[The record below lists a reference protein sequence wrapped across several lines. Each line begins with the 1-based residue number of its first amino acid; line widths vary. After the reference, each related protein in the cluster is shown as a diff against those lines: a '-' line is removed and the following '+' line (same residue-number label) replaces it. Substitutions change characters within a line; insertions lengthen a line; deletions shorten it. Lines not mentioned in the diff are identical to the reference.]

1 MFNFKIKIVI
11 AAFALVLGGVTAASA
26 QFNFGSAL
34 RVNVPSEF
42 VVEDKVFPAGEY
54 SIFQTPSTTDSSTN
68 LILRGRNG
76 RSMIMNTRIA
86 RSNEAAMSTHLVF
99 DVIDGTHFLSKI
111 WLKGEITANEIPK
124 SSFERRLI
132 AENKQVRQVVVS
144 TSSEF

>member
-1 MFNFKIKIVI
+1 MFNFKIKIVV

-76 RSMIMNTRIA
+76 RSMIMNTMIA

-132 AENKQVRQVVVS
+132 AENKQVQQVVIS

>member
-1 MFNFKIKIVI
+1 MFNFKIKIVV

-76 RSMIMNTRIA
+76 RSMIMNTMIA
-86 RSNEAAMSTHLVF
+86 RSNEAATSTHLVF
-99 DVIDGTHFLSKI
+99 DIVDGTHFLSKI

-132 AENKQVRQVVVS
+132 AENKQVRQVVIS

>member
-11 AAFALVLGGVTAASA
+11 AAFALLGGVTAASA

-34 RVNVPSEF
+34 RVNVPIEF
-42 VVEDKVFPAGEY
+42 VVEDKMFPAGEY

-76 RSMIMNTRIA
+76 RSMIMNTMIA

-124 SSFERRLI
+124 SRFERRLI

>member
-1 MFNFKIKIVI
+1 MKIVL

-34 RVNVPSEF
+34 KVNVPNEF

-54 SIFQTPSTTDSSTN
+54 SIFPTPSTTDSSTN

-76 RSMIMNTRIA
+76 RSMIVSTMIA
-86 RSNEAAMSTHLVF
+86 RSNDEASSTHLVF

-124 SSFERRLI
+124 SRFERQLI
-132 AENKQVRQVVVS
+132 ATNKQVRQVIVS
-144 TSSEF
+144 TSTEF

>member
-1 MFNFKIKIVI
+1 MFNFKITIVLV
-11 AAFALVLGGVTAASA
+11 AFVLVLGGVTAASA

-76 RSMIMNTRIA
+76 RSMIMNTMIA

>member
-1 MFNFKIKIVI
+1 MFNLKMKIVL
-11 AAFALVLGGVTAASA
+11 AVFALVLGGVTAASA

-34 RVNVPSEF
+34 RVNVPNEF

-76 RSMIMNTRIA
+76 RSMIINTMVV
-86 RSNEAAMSTHLVF
+86 RSNEAATSTHLVF

-132 AENKQVRQVVVS
+132 AANKRVRQVMVG
-144 TSSEF
+144 TGAGL

>member
-1 MFNFKIKIVI
+1 MFNFKIKIVLV
-11 AAFALVLGGVTAASA
+11 AFVLVLGGVTAASA

-124 SSFERRLI
+124 SRFERRLI

>member
-1 MFNFKIKIVI
+1 MFNFKIKIVLV
-11 AAFALVLGGVTAASA
+11 AFVLVLGGVTAASA

>member
-1 MFNFKIKIVI
+1 MFNFKIKIVLV
-11 AAFALVLGGVTAASA
+11 AFVLVLGGVTAASA

-76 RSMIMNTRIA
+76 RSMIMNTMIA

-124 SSFERRLI
+124 SRFERRLI

>member
-1 MFNFKIKIVI
+1 MFNFKIKIVV

-76 RSMIMNTRIA
+76 RSMIMNTMIA

-132 AENKQVRQVVVS
+132 AENKQVRQVVIS

>member
-1 MFNFKIKIVI
+1 MFNFKIKIVV

-76 RSMIMNTRIA
+76 RSMIMNTMIA